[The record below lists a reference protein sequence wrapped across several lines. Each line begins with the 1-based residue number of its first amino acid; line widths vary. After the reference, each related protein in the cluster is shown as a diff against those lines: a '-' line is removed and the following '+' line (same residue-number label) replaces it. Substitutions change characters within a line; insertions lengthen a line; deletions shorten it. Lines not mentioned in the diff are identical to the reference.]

1 MKRFFKMARR
11 WVGLVQRGPYLSAKL
26 YLAAGGSTWLL
37 RLALLLCGS
46 SALYRPAA
54 QQPAPTPEMRP
65 KNIILMIGDGMGL
78 PQVSAALYSNNNKLH
93 LTQFPVV
100 GFHKTYSYDNLVT
113 DSGAGATAFA
123 SGRKTYNNA
132 IGVSADTLPLRS
144 ILEESAEQGLST
156 GLVAT
161 STIVHATPAAFFA
174 HAASREYYEEI
185 AADFLDAPV
194 DLAIGGGKTYFDN
207 READQKNLLD
217 TLRSRGYQVMDYST
231 TPLGKIKLD
240 ASRPLLYFTAEKHP
254 PGVANGRD
262 YLELATRIGPVFLE
276 RRSDKGFFLMI
287 EGSQIDWACH
297 QRDGK
302 NAVLETLDFDRAV
315 GQALKYA
322 ETNRNTLVIVTAD
335 HETGGM
341 CIHEDSRMNRLSFG
355 FTSNNHTASLV
366 PVFAFGPGAALFSG
380 IYENTDIFH
389 KIRYALG
396 IATPAAQTAAPEN
409 QTPVTQEKQ

>member
-1 MKRFFKMARR
+1 MKRHSKTARNFSIT
-11 WVGLVQRGPYLSAKL
+11 GLILSCCAML
-26 YLAAGGSTWLL
+26 NFLAAQG
-37 RLALLLCGS
+37 
-46 SALYRPAA
+46 AA
-54 QQPAPTPEMRP
+54 SMPPPDMRP

-78 PQVSAALYSNNNKLH
+78 PQVSAALYSNNNRLH
-93 LTQFPVV
+93 ITQFPVV
-100 GFHKTYSYDNLVT
+100 GFQKTYSYDNLVT
-113 DSGAGATAFA
+113 DSAAGATAFA

-132 IGVSADTLPLRS
+132 IGVSHDTLPLRS
-144 ILEESAEQGLST
+144 ILEESAEKGLAT

-185 AADFLDAPV
+185 AADFLDAPI
-194 DLAIGGGKTYFDN
+194 DLAIGGGKTYFDK
-207 READQKNLLD
+207 RESDQQNLLD
-217 TLRSRGYQVMDYST
+217 TLKAKGYLVTDYNA

-240 ASRPLLYFTAEKHP
+240 PSRPLLYFTAEKHP

-276 RRSDKGFFLMI
+276 KRSDKGFFLMV

-315 GQALKYA
+315 GEALKYA
-322 ETNRNTLVIVTAD
+322 AASKNTLVIVTAD

-341 CIHEDSRMNRLSFG
+341 CIHGDSKMNRLSFG
-355 FTSNNHTASLV
+355 FTSNNHTASMV
-366 PVFAFGPGAALFSG
+366 PVFAFGPGAELFTG

-396 IATPAAQTAAPEN
+396 MAGQATTASENHPATVPGKE
-409 QTPVTQEKQ
+409 